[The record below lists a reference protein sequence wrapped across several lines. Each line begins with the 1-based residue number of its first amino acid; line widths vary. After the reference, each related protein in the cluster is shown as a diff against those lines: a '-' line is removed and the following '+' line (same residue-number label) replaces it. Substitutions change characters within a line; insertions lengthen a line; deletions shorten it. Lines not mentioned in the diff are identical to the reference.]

1 MVQKIVTRMEFCVIT
16 ELNKLQEGTGKY
28 EWDELEELITDAY
41 EEEELTDEQF
51 DMLMQKLM
59 GIECE

>member
-1 MVQKIVTRMEFCVIT
+1 MTYKKWDK

-41 EEEELTDEQF
+41 EEERWAFRYLILNEKNRILQYKVF
-51 DMLMQKLM
+51 R
-59 GIECE
+59 

>member
-1 MVQKIVTRMEFCVIT
+1 MTYKKWDK

-28 EWDELEELITDAY
+28 EWDEL
-41 EEEELTDEQF
+41 EELTDEQF

>member
-1 MVQKIVTRMEFCVIT
+1 MTYKKWDK
-16 ELNKLQEGTGKY
+16 ELNKLQEGTGK
-28 EWDELEELITDAY
+28 
-41 EEEELTDEQF
+41 EEELTDEQF

>member
-1 MVQKIVTRMEFCVIT
+1 MTYKKWDK

-41 EEEELTDEQF
+41 EEEEL
-51 DMLMQKLM
+51 MQKLM

>member
-1 MVQKIVTRMEFCVIT
+1 MTYKKWDK
-16 ELNKLQEGTGKY
+16 ELNNLHEGSGNY

>member
-1 MVQKIVTRMEFCVIT
+1 MTYKQRDK

>member
-1 MVQKIVTRMEFCVIT
+1 MTYKKWDKEV
-16 ELNKLQEGTGKY
+16 NKQQEGTGKY

>member
-1 MVQKIVTRMEFCVIT
+1 MTYKKWDK

-28 EWDELEELITDAY
+28 EWDELEDAY

>member
-1 MVQKIVTRMEFCVIT
+1 MTYKKWDK

-41 EEEELTDEQF
+41 EEEGWAFRYLILNEKNRILQYKVF
-51 DMLMQKLM
+51 R
-59 GIECE
+59 

>member
-1 MVQKIVTRMEFCVIT
+1 M
-16 ELNKLQEGTGKY
+16 G
-28 EWDELEELITDAY
+28 ELEELITDAY

-59 GIECE
+59 GIECRVKMGFSLLDFE